1 MSDQKLTLDGTEYDI
16 QEDLSEEGRS
26 FVQRR
31 IEIARQ
37 LVTIEQQQRELN
49 VLLATYDNAIKESIQ
64 KVEIITEPEEVAN

>member
-1 MSDQKLTLDGTEYDI
+1 MSDQKLSLDGTEYDI

>member
-64 KVEIITEPEEVAN
+64 KAEIITEPEEVAN

>member
-37 LVTIEQQQRELN
+37 LVNVEQQQRELN

>member
-1 MSDQKLTLDGTEYDI
+1 VSDQKLTLDGTEYDI

>member
-64 KVEIITEPEEVAN
+64 KVEIITAPEEVAN

>member
-49 VLLATYDNAIKESIQ
+49 VLLATYDIAIKESIQ

>member
-49 VLLATYDNAIKESIQ
+49 VLLATYDNAIKESIH